1 MSETNFPRVKYT
13 HPSVKLSI
21 EEADGNTTYMV
32 EQIHHLTCRI
42 VEKQEDVIMG
52 TIHRIAGEEFKEFT
66 IDKHKVVDAFR
77 RATPVRFTPAV
88 DNGIIMAGFCPTCNG
103 SVEIEKT
110 ASRMMKGAC
119 CSWCGQ
125 KLDVKNLFRD

>member
-1 MSETNFPRVKYT
+1 MDDIYKEVYHFTCRV
-13 HPSVKLSI
+13 
-21 EEADGNTTYMV
+21 V
-32 EQIHHLTCRI
+32 EQ
-42 VEKQEDVIMG
+42 QEQVIMG
-52 TIHRIAGEEFKEFT
+52 TIQKIAGEQFKEIT
-66 IDKHKVVDAFR
+66 LDKHKVVDAFKK
-77 RATPVRFTPAV
+77 AIPAKFTVQV

-125 KLDVKNLFRD
+125 KLDVQKLFRD